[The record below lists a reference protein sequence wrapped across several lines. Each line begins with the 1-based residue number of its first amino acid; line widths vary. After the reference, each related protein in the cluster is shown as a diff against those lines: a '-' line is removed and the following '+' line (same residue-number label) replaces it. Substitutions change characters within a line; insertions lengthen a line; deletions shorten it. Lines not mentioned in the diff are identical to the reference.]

1 MWDCPRPFV
10 TGRGNGGSSPT
21 PLPCPG
27 AVLETVRTPGLRHPF
42 VVQINSRAS
51 RSLTERFRRRSS
63 ASKSVVGPPQQRGK
77 DARRAARSDGRR
89 RRATRRISEPIHF
102 GPRNCRPKDFGPL
115 NLQASASRHD
125 RFAEGLLRAQERCA
139 GAYVTVKRVAF
150 QAART
155 RAGPGGIVGPEGNGK
170 ARCRR
175 SAGNRGARTKL
186 IVRAAPSGRTS
197 R

>member
-1 MWDCPRPFV
+1 M
-10 TGRGNGGSSPT
+10 
-21 PLPCPG
+21 
-27 AVLETVRTPGLRHPF
+27 ETVRTPGLRYPF
-42 VVQINSRAS
+42 VVQIDSRAS
-51 RSLTERFRRRSS
+51 RSLTERFRGRSS
-63 ASKSVVGPPQQRGK
+63 ASKSVVEPPQQRGK

-89 RRATRRISEPIHF
+89 RRATRRISEPNPF
-102 GPRNCRPKDFGPL
+102 WPRNCRPKDFGPL
-115 NLQASASRHD
+115 NLQASALRHD
-125 RFAEGLLRAQERCA
+125 GFAEGLLRAQERCA
-139 GAYVTVKRVAF
+139 GAYVTVTRVAF

-186 IVRAAPSGRTS
+186 VVRAAPLGRTS

>member
-1 MWDCPRPFV
+1 MWDCPRTFV

-21 PLPCPG
+21 PLACPG

-63 ASKSVVGPPQQRGK
+63 ASKSVVGPPQQGGKTRAERHGVTDGDEERRGES
-77 DARRAARSDGRR
+77 RNQ
-89 RRATRRISEPIHF
+89 IHF

-125 RFAEGLLRAQERCA
+125 RFAEGMLRAQERCA

>member
-51 RSLTERFRRRSS
+51 RSLPERFRRRSS

-89 RRATRRISEPIHF
+89 RRAKRRISEPNPF
-102 GPRNCRPKDFGPL
+102 WPPKL
-115 NLQASASRHD
+115 KAKRLWSAEFAGQ
-125 RFAEGLLRAQERCA
+125 RFTA
-139 GAYVTVKRVAF
+139 
-150 QAART
+150 
-155 RAGPGGIVGPEGNGK
+155 
-170 ARCRR
+170 
-175 SAGNRGARTKL
+175 
-186 IVRAAPSGRTS
+186 
-197 R
+197 

>member
-63 ASKSVVGPPQQRGK
+63 ASKSVVGPPQQGGKTRAERHGVTDGDEERRGES
-77 DARRAARSDGRR
+77 RNQ
-89 RRATRRISEPIHF
+89 IHF

-125 RFAEGLLRAQERCA
+125 RFAGGLLRPKSAALEPMSRSSESLFKPLELERA
-139 GAYVTVKRVAF
+139 PEESL
-150 QAART
+150 AR
-155 RAGPGGIVGPEGNGK
+155 RGMERHDVAGPPV
-170 ARCRR
+170 
-175 SAGNRGARTKL
+175 T
-186 IVRAAPSGRTS
+186 AALVPS
-197 R
+197 

>member
-1 MWDCPRPFV
+1 MWDCPRPLV

-27 AVLETVRTPGLRHPF
+27 AVLERYEPLVSDIRLW
-42 VVQINSRAS
+42 
-51 RSLTERFRRRSS
+51 
-63 ASKSVVGPPQQRGK
+63 SKSILGHLGALRSVLEGVLPRQRALSDLHSKGGK
-77 DARRAARSDGRR
+77 TRAERHGVTDGDEERRGESRNQ
-89 RRATRRISEPIHF
+89 IHF
-102 GPRNCRPKDFGPL
+102 GPQNCRPKDFGPP
-115 NLQASASRHD
+115 NLQASASRQD
-125 RFAEGLLRAQERCA
+125 RFAEGMLRAQARCA
-139 GAYVTVKRVAF
+139 GAYLTVKRVAF

-186 IVRAAPSGRTS
+186 VVRAAPSGRTS